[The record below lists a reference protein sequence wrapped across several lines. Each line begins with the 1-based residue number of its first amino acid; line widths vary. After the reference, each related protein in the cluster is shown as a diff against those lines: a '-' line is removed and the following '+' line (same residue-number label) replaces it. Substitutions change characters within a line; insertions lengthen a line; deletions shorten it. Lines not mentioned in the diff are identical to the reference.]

1 MPLNVLHMKKLLT
14 IVPALLFSAFIMAQI
29 PLTVLPSGG
38 NKKASVSERIGLTD
52 VVIHFD
58 RPGVKGREGKI
69 WGQLV
74 HTGYTDQG
82 FGNTK
87 SAPWRAG
94 ANENTVFSF
103 STDVMIEGK
112 PLPAGSYGF
121 FIAYNPASCT
131 LIFSRNHTSWG
142 SYYYDPAE
150 DALRVEVKPVSLA
163 TSVEWLKY
171 EFSNQTE
178 NSAVVSLQW
187 EKLSIPFRIEVDYI
201 KEQLASFRRELRTE
215 KGFIW
220 QSWDQAASWCV
231 QRNVNLEEALR
242 WTDSS
247 THNFGGEKSFT
258 AWSTRAQVL
267 QKLGRG
273 PEAAA
278 AMKTALP
285 YGSMNEIH
293 QYGRQLLGLKMPKE
307 AFDVFKTNY
316 EKYPGQYTTLMG
328 MTRGYS
334 ALGDYKNALKFANM
348 ALPLAPDANNKN
360 SVLTMIDKLKESRDV
375 N

>member
-1 MPLNVLHMKKLLT
+1 MHMKKM
-14 IVPALLFSAFIMAQI
+14 AFIILPLLAAFYSQAQI

-52 VVIHFD
+52 VSIQYD

-74 HTGYTDQG
+74 HTGFTDQG

-94 ANENTVFSF
+94 ANENTVIRF

-121 FIAYNPASCT
+121 FIAYGPSSST

-150 DALRVEVKPVSLA
+150 DALRVEVKPVPLA
-163 TSVEWLKY
+163 ESVEWLKY

-178 NSAVVSLQW
+178 NSALVSLQW
-187 EKLSIPFRIEVDYI
+187 EKLAIPFRIEVDYI
-201 KEQLASFRRELRTE
+201 REQLASFRRELRTE

-220 QSWDQAASWCV
+220 QSWDQAAAWCV

-273 PEAAA
+273 AEAAA
-278 AMKTALP
+278 TMKMALP
-285 YGSMNEIH
+285 FGSMNEIH
-293 QYGRQLLGLKMPKE
+293 QYGRQLLGLKQTRE
-307 AFDVFKTNY
+307 AFEVFKTNY
-316 EKYPGQYTTLMG
+316 DKHPGQYTTLMG

-334 ALGDYKNALKFANM
+334 ALGDYKNALKYATM
-348 ALPLAPDANNKN
+348 ALPLAPDINNKN
-360 SVLTMIDKLKESRDV
+360 SVLTMIDKLKAGKDV